1 MALPHGRKRP
11 IKMIEPLRIFQWN
24 SRSLFRAQLEEFRAM
39 YFPLTKKAPGEGVA
53 IIAIKESL
61 RIWKLKLTSINNF
74 ETIGITVELLDGT
87 KVDIISAY
95 CCNGNICYRDDINL
109 LFSSTGNTAII
120 GGDFNTH
127 HLNWKDG
134 NPSNKCGRIL
144 SDILLVESN
153 FIFTTPKE
161 LGPRPCSPT
170 RGFHGWK
177 KIQIR
182 IFLFVVRFIT
192 MLII

>member
-39 YFPLTKKAPGEGVA
+39 YFPLTKKAPGEGVT

-74 ETIGITVELLDGT
+74 ETIGITIELLDGT

-120 GGDFNTH
+120 GGDFNSKRTWPPT
-127 HLNWKDG
+127 LQPNQGLSWLKEDTD
-134 NPSNKCGRIL
+134 
-144 SDILLVESN
+144 SDICVCCTLYYYVNNLTE
-153 FIFTTPKE
+153 E
-161 LGPRPCSPT
+161 
-170 RGFHGWK
+170 
-177 KIQIR
+177 
-182 IFLFVVRFIT
+182 
-192 MLII
+192 